1 MTRPKALEFSSGAL
15 TKVAT
20 GEAGFHP
27 YFKTEAEYKY
37 FQSGQKNPIEI
48 TKAVKEA
55 EELRTQLN
63 MGRKNKY
70 SYSRE
75 LSPGSGRALGLEES
89 EMEAI
94 DKLSGSSSPMFQRK
108 LSEYSGRMDSGEF
121 NYEDLTEKQARKELD
136 RILGGIRERAKGVKP
151 WIEMM
156 KGFFNKQEGYWY

>member
-75 LSPGSGRALGLEES
+75 LSPGSVRALGLEES

-94 DKLSGSSSPMFQRK
+94 DEFLGSSSPMFQRK
-108 LSEYSGRMDSGEF
+108 LAPPLAGEFQPPGRF
-121 NYEDLTEKQARKELD
+121 NYEDLTEEQAGRELE
-136 RILGGIRERAKGVKP
+136 RILQGIEERGKGLRTWIKVK
-151 WIEMM
+151 
-156 KGFFNKQEGYWY
+156 KAQLLNKRK